1 MNINNYKFRNKTE
14 GAVLSNI
21 SQRIIDKIDNLND
34 IILEQCSQTCYII
47 KYTSNKKE
55 HITGSFIPVDCVDEE
70 DIKELGWE
78 LRSSKKEPSKKEP
91 SKKETSKKETI
102 KKETKKICSTQENK
116 LKKKASSQTSKMP
129 SLFSNKE

>member
-1 MNINNYKFRNKTE
+1 MNIKFRNKTE
-14 GAVLSNI
+14 GAVLSNM
-21 SQRIIDKIDNLND
+21 SSRIIDKIDNLND
-34 IILEQCSQTCYII
+34 IILEQYSQTSYII

-55 HITGSFIPVDCVDEE
+55 YITGSFIPVDCVDEE

-78 LRSSKKEPSKKEP
+78 LRSLKKEP
-91 SKKETSKKETI
+91 SKKETI
-102 KKETKKICSTQENK
+102 KKETIKKETIKKETIKKICSTQENK